1 MEMESNE
8 NENEDEDEGDV
19 QNGSGE
25 RQLNWA
31 NVHRFFLEVINLNY
45 SPTAKLS
52 SCGEPILRYSYEK
65 IRLASFCTTFE
76 KKAFLFCACFC
87 ISSISSELDSTFGK
101 RKIWGVACKEFLTIL
116 HPWTVS
122 FSIRGKSSIVG

>member
-1 MEMESNE
+1 MESNE

-52 SCGEPILRYSYEK
+52 SCGEPIFHYSCEK
-65 IRLASFCTTFE
+65 TRLASFCTTNS
-76 KKAFLFCACFC
+76 KKKDFLFCACFC
-87 ISSISSELDSTFGK
+87 ISSIFSELGSTSADEKYG
-101 RKIWGVACKEFLTIL
+101 E
-116 HPWTVS
+116 
-122 FSIRGKSSIVG
+122 